1 MVTGVL
7 TGGLPLQM
15 PGGTGEEGGV
25 VDRARDVEL
34 PGQLQRLPALE
45 RLRPGEV
52 LGALG
57 EHGGEPMQ
65 GVGPLTGSEGRPAR
79 EGLASRVDGGVHIL
93 DARQVVGEDLFPT
106 RGIHDRV
113 RATGGPLGEAPSDEL
128 RAFGE
133 PLLGREPVRGGTARL
148 VHVAL
153 LRRHPAASAG
163 GWRSSSSI

>member
-1 MVTGVL
+1 MIPGVL
-7 TGGLPLQM
+7 TGGLPLKM
-15 PGGTGEEGGV
+15 PSGPGEERGV
-25 VDRARDVEL
+25 VDGPRNVEL

-57 EHGGEPMQ
+57 ELGGEPVQ

-79 EGLASRVDGGVHIL
+79 KGRTRRGDGGVHIL
-93 DARQVVGEDLFPT
+93 DARQLVGEDLFPT

-113 RATGGPLGEAPSDEL
+113 RTTGGPLGEAPSDEL

-153 LRRHPAASAG
+153 LRRHPGFS
-163 GWRSSSSI
+163 GWVA